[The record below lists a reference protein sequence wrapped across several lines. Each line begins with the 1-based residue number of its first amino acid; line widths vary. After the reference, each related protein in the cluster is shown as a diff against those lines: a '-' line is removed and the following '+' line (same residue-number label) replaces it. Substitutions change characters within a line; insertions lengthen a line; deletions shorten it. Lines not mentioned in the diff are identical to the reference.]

1 MPQRRLKR
9 KAAHLEITAFINLI
23 VVLVPFLLSTAVF
36 TRLAVMDLALPA
48 PSSGGPLDRI
58 KAGELQLEVVIR
70 RDAYEVGDRVGGL
83 IQRINMAA
91 PGVAN
96 ASGAPEVAAA
106 AAPAIPAIPAA
117 SGATSASTTAGNG
130 KAALKTLNSLMVQIK
145 QKFPDKTEVSV
156 LAEPETSYDQLVQVM
171 DAVRAAP
178 TSRIENG
185 SAKIVMVELFPDI
198 AVGDAPVRGAGTGT
212 ARASAASVAAPA
224 AAATAVAAKTG
235 VTR

>member
-1 MPQRRLKR
+1 MRKRRLKR
-9 KAAHLEITAFINLI
+9 EAAHLEITAFINLI

-70 RDAYEVGDRVGGL
+70 KDAFEVGDRVGGL
-83 IQRINMAA
+83 IQRIDKVN

-96 ASGAPEVAAA
+96 ATGAPAAPQA
-106 AAPAIPAIPAA
+106 AAPAPGPA
-117 SGATSASTTAGNG
+117 TTPVAGGNG
-130 KAALKTLNSLMVQIK
+130 NGNGNGTLSLKTLNALMLQIK

-156 LAEPETSYDQLVQVM
+156 LAEPDTSYDQLVQVM

-185 SAKIVMVELFPDI
+185 SAKIVMSELFPDI
-198 AVGDAPVRGAGTGT
+198 AVGDAPVRGAAAGAT
-212 ARASAASVAAPA
+212 RAAAASVAAPA
-224 AAATAVAAKTG
+224 VAATTTKPGAQ
-235 VTR
+235 R

>member
-1 MPQRRLKR
+1 MRKRRLKR
-9 KAAHLEITAFINLI
+9 EAAHLELTAFINLI

-36 TRLAVMDLALPA
+36 TRLSVMDLALPA

-70 RDAYEVGDRVGGL
+70 KDAYEVGDRVGGL
-83 IQRINMAA
+83 IQRIDKASPAPANATGA
-91 PGVAN
+91 PG
-96 ASGAPEVAAA
+96 AAA
-106 AAPAIPAIPAA
+106 SAVPATPATLAD
-117 SGATSASTTAGNG
+117 GRV
-130 KAALKTLNSLMVQIK
+130 ALKTLNALMVQIK

-185 SAKIVMVELFPDI
+185 SPRVVMAELFPDI
-198 AVGDAPVRGAGTGT
+198 AVGDAPVRGAAAGT
-212 ARASAASVAAPA
+212 ARAAAASVAAPA
-224 AAATAVAAKTG
+224 ATATAQSG
-235 VTR
+235 MRR

>member
-1 MPQRRLKR
+1 MRKRRLKR
-9 KAAHLEITAFINLI
+9 EAAHLEITAFINLI

-36 TRLAVMDLALPA
+36 TRLAVMDLALPS

-70 RDAYEVGDRVGGL
+70 KDAFEVGDRVGGL
-83 IQRINMAA
+83 IQRIDVAN

-96 ASGAPEVAAA
+96 ATGAPAAPVSPGA
-106 AAPAIPAIPAA
+106 SAPAAPAT
-117 SGATSASTTAGNG
+117 GANG
-130 KAALKTLNSLMVQIK
+130 RAALKTLNALMVQIK

-185 SAKIVMVELFPDI
+185 SPKVVMAELFPDI
-198 AVGDAPVRGAGTGT
+198 AIGDAPVRGAAAAGS
-212 ARASAASVAAPA
+212 ARAAAASVAAPA
-224 AAATAVAAKTG
+224 VAAATGSAKPG
-235 VTR
+235 APR

>member
-1 MPQRRLKR
+1 MRKRRLKR
-9 KAAHLEITAFINLI
+9 EAAHLELTAFINLI

-48 PSSGGPLDRI
+48 PSSGGPMDKI

-70 RDAYEVGDRVGGL
+70 KDAFEVGDRVGGL
-83 IQRINMAA
+83 IQRIEKAA

-96 ASGAPEVAAA
+96 ATGAPGAAASAVAAT
-106 AAPAIPAIPAA
+106 PATIA
-117 SGATSASTTAGNG
+117 NG
-130 KAALKTLNSLMVQIK
+130 TVALKTLNALMLQIK

-156 LAEPETSYDQLVQVM
+156 LAEPDTSYDQLVQVM

-185 SAKIVMVELFPDI
+185 SPRIVMSELFPDI
-198 AVGDAPVRGAGTGT
+198 AVGDAPVRGAAAGS
-212 ARASAASVAAPA
+212 ARATAASVAVPA
-224 AAATAVAAKTG
+224 AAATARPGA
-235 VTR
+235 TR